1 MAEDE
6 EAVRRAAEDEQKDR
20 ATKLPERIKFK
31 SLRQLLELLNM
42 LAFYADTIR
51 ERIEK
56 AMTFVSMIAEMLD
69 VEPATDKEAHAAA
82 TKLHNAVVAYR
93 RPRFV
98 RSLGVSA
105 DGIPVRRIVE
115 PGAEKTVHQFL
126 PSDYQPVVDLM
137 DEARAEHYISDVLPW
152 LTVAAQI
159 ARKRE
164 YLRAEGETL
173 GFLTDEA
180 AEAPEKEAPEEEA
193 EEEQPDD
200 DDEVFDVEE
209 DF

>member
-6 EAVRRAAEDEQKDR
+6 ETVRRASEEEQKDH

-31 SLRQLLELLNM
+31 GLREALEQNYM
-42 LAFYADTIR
+42 LAIYADTIR

-56 AMTFVSMIAEMLD
+56 AMTFVSTIAEMLD
-69 VEPATDKEAHAAA
+69 TEPEDDEDAHAAA

-105 DGIPVRRIVE
+105 DGIPARIIVE
-115 PGAEKTVHQFL
+115 PGAEKTRHQFL

-137 DEARAEHYISDVLPW
+137 DEARAEHFIRDVVPW
-152 LTVAAQI
+152 FTVATQI

-173 GFLTDEA
+173 GFLTGEA
-180 AEAPEKEAPEEEA
+180 DEAPEKEEPEEEA
-193 EEEQPDD
+193 ENEPDD
-200 DDEVFDVEE
+200 DDDVFDVEE
-209 DF
+209 EF